1 MRISDWSSDVCSSDL
16 WKGALD
22 HGLRAAG
29 QERALG
35 SQGAVTLL
43 AGVELG
49 GTKCVC
55 ISGTGPDDIR
65 AMVEL
70 PTTTPDETLAA
81 IRAVLGQWDH
91 EALGIASFGP
101 LDLDPSPPRY
111 GRIVHTPKPGWNRS
125 EEPTS
130 ELQSLMRNSYAVF
143 CLK

>member
-1 MRISDWSSDVCSSDL
+1 MSHAVRVRTL
-16 WKGALD
+16 TWKGALD

-91 EALGIASFGP
+91 EELGI
-101 LDLDPSPPRY
+101 
-111 GRIVHTPKPGWNRS
+111 RS
-125 EEPTS
+125 EEHTS
-130 ELQSLMRNSYAVF
+130 ELQSLMRRSYAVC
-143 CLK
+143 CLQKKKQ

>member
-1 MRISDWSSDVCSSDL
+1 MLSLLV
-16 WKGALD
+16 ALPIC
-22 HGLRAAG
+22 
-29 QERALG
+29 
-35 SQGAVTLL
+35 QGAVTLL

-101 LDLDPSPPRY
+101 LDLAPSSPRY
-111 GRIVHTPKPGWNRS
+111 ERIVHPPKPGWNPAFLPAMDGGQPFATHTEAKGDTHAAGLGALR
-125 EEPTS
+125 PGLGGGRYGTH
-130 ELQSLMRNSYAVF
+130 
-143 CLK
+143 

>member
-1 MRISDWSSDVCSSDL
+1 MSHAVRVRTL
-16 WKGALD
+16 TWKGALD

-70 PTTTPDETLAA
+70 PTTTPAETLAE
-81 IRAVLGQWDH
+81 IRAVIGQWAH
-91 EALGIASFGP
+91 EGLGIRSVAP
-101 LDLDPSPPRY
+101 LARI
-111 GRIVHTPKPGWNRS
+111 GREAGG
-125 EEPTS
+125 
-130 ELQSLMRNSYAVF
+130 
-143 CLK
+143 